1 MKDLKQFKALYSKK
15 MTCEQKDAIRI
26 AKLHQ
31 PKDTELENVI
41 EIDEKVSDLFTTL
54 AEMFNPNKK

>member
-1 MKDLKQFKALYSKK
+1 MKDLKQYKAIYSKK
-15 MTCEQKDAIRI
+15 MTCEQKDAVYI
-26 AKLHQ
+26 AKLKQ

-41 EIDEKVSDLFTTL
+41 EIDEKVSDLFSEL